1 MAWNEPGNSGDKD
14 KDPWGNQGGKG
25 GNDGPPDLEDVVK
38 NLQDKVTSIFGG
50 RKGGGGGGRG
60 RAGGGGMS
68 PSAYGLIFVVII
80 AIWAFSGIYIVNDGS
95 RGVVLQFGE
104 FHEITQPGPH
114 WYPRFIQS
122 KYIVEV
128 DKSRSV
134 RIGINEEESLML
146 TKDENIVDVK
156 FEVQYRVSDA
166 RNFLFNVVGPDS
178 TIRTA
183 TESALREIVGT
194 SDMNYVLERNDVA
207 ESTGEL
213 IQKILDRYDTGLLVE
228 EVNLVYSE
236 APEEVKPA
244 FDDVNSAEQ
253 DRDRFIEEARKYQNQ
268 VIPIARGEAARV
280 EQEAEAYKAEKIAR
294 AEGDAN
300 RFNQLLVEYKKAP
313 TVTRERLYLE
323 TMEEVFTNNN
333 KVMIDVK
340 KGNNLLYIPV
350 DQLNKQRQQNT
361 DTGNSSD
368 ATSSSNVGTSTSSS
382 SVPRDRTRSRSR
394 QWEVQQ

>member
-14 KDPWGNQGGKG
+14 KDPWGSKGGKG

-50 RKGGGGGGRG
+50 RKGGGGGRRG
-60 RAGGGGMS
+60 SGGGMS
-68 PSAYGLIFVVII
+68 SSGFVLIFVV
-80 AIWAFSGIYIVNDGS
+80 ALLVWGLSGIYIVKDGT
-95 RGVVLQFGE
+95 RGVVLQFGK
-104 FHEITQPGPH
+104 FHTITKPGPH

-122 KYIVEV
+122 VDIVEV

-134 RIGINEEESLML
+134 RVGVNEDESLML

-156 FEVQYRVSDA
+156 FEVQYKVKDA
-166 RNFLFNVVGPDS
+166 KNYLFNVVEPDS
-178 TIRTA
+178 ILKTA

-194 SDMNYVLERNDVA
+194 SAMNYVLERNDVA
-207 ESTGEL
+207 ELTGAL
-213 IQKILDRYDTGLLVE
+213 IQKILDRYDSGLLVE

-280 EQEAEAYKAEKIAR
+280 EQEAEAYKAEKIAK
-294 AEGDAN
+294 AEGDAQ

-313 TVTRERLYLE
+313 KVTRERLYIE
-323 TMEEVFTNNN
+323 TIEEVLSNNT

-340 KGNNLLYIPV
+340 KGSNLLYIPI
-350 DQLNKQRQQNT
+350 DQLNKQRQQT
-361 DTGNSSD
+361 AVPQVDSAADTG
-368 ATSSSNVGTSTSSS
+368 SSSTIPDRTD
-382 SVPRDRTRSRSR
+382 PRDRSRTRSR

>member
-156 FEVQYRVSDA
+156 FEVQYRVKDA
-166 RNFLFNVVGPDS
+166 KNFLFSVVDPDS
-178 TIRTA
+178 TIRSA

>member
-14 KDPWGNQGGKG
+14 KDPWGNTGGKKG

-60 RAGGGGMS
+60 RSGGGMS
-68 PSAYGLIFVVII
+68 ATGFSLIFVVIL
-80 AIWAFSGIYIVNDGS
+80 AVWAFSGIYIVTDGT

-104 FHEITQPGPH
+104 FRAVTNPGPH

-122 KYIVEV
+122 VEIVEV

-134 RIGINEEESLML
+134 RVGVNTEESLML

-156 FEVQYRVSDA
+156 FEVQYKVKDA
-166 RNFLFNVVGPDS
+166 RDYLFNVANPDV

-194 SDMNYVLERNDVA
+194 SDMNYVLKRNDVA
-207 ESTGEL
+207 ERTGKL
-213 IQKILDRYDTGLLVE
+213 LQVILERYDTGLLVE

-236 APEEVKPA
+236 APEQVKPA

-268 VIPIARGEAARV
+268 IIPIARGEAARV

-294 AEGDAN
+294 AEGDAK

-313 TVTRERLYLE
+313 KVTRERLYIE
-323 TMEEVFTNNN
+323 TMEEVLSNNR

-340 KGNNLLYIPV
+340 KGNNLLYIPI
-350 DQLNKQRQQNT
+350 DQLNKQRQRTESTQM
-361 DTGNSSD
+361 DSSAD
-368 ATSSSNVGTSTSSS
+368 VSTTTSPPHREDS
-382 SVPRDRTRSRSR
+382 RDRSRSRSR
-394 QWEVQQ
+394 QMEVQQ

>member
-1 MAWNEPGNSGDKD
+1 
-14 KDPWGNQGGKG
+14 
-25 GNDGPPDLEDVVK
+25 
-38 NLQDKVTSIFGG
+38 
-50 RKGGGGGGRG
+50 
-60 RAGGGGMS
+60 
-68 PSAYGLIFVVII
+68 
-80 AIWAFSGIYIVNDGS
+80 
-95 RGVVLQFGE
+95 
-104 FHEITQPGPH
+104 
-114 WYPRFIQS
+114 
-122 KYIVEV
+122 
-128 DKSRSV
+128 
-134 RIGINEEESLML
+134 
-146 TKDENIVDVK
+146 
-156 FEVQYRVSDA
+156 
-166 RNFLFNVVGPDS
+166 
-178 TIRTA
+178 
-183 TESALREIVGT
+183 
-194 SDMNYVLERNDVA
+194 MNYVLERNDVA
-207 ESTGEL
+207 EMTGEL

-280 EQEAEAYKAEKIAR
+280 EQEAEAYKAEKVAR